1 MATKDTSQGST
12 ETRVRRKKKKLR
24 LPPREQNAGVRRPL
38 VVRDNM
44 DLADVTSLVQEVL
57 ERVSE
62 TEREL
67 RRLRREGSLPETRV
81 RCGTVHTHR
90 TRV

>member
-1 MATKDTSQGST
+1 
-12 ETRVRRKKKKLR
+12 
-24 LPPREQNAGVRRPL
+24 
-38 VVRDNM
+38 M

-81 RCGTVHTHR
+81 RCCKVLIHR
-90 TRV
+90 VLMRNERWIDLYRYMGCTLGRRAW